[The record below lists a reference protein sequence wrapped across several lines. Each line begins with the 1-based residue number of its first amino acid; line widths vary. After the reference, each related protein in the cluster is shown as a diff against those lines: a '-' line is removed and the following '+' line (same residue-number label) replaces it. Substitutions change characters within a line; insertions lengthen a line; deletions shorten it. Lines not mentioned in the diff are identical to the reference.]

1 MEKLTIEKIENKIH
15 ELMEKIHITGEIVE
29 HNEQT
34 KMIAVKIMQCD
45 WKHGHLPMD
54 CFMRELYDLRSI
66 YTKVTAGDG
75 FGDYSAIHYYY
86 FN

>member
-1 MEKLTIEKIENKIH
+1 MKKKIQELIKENN
-15 ELMEKIHITGEIVE
+15 ITGEIVDYD
-29 HNEQT
+29 EQT
-34 KMIAVKIMQCD
+34 RMIAVKIILCD

-54 CFMRELYDLRSI
+54 CSMKKLYDLRSI

-75 FGDYSAIHYYY
+75 FGDYSAVHYYY